1 MPALRGWPGDGRKSS
16 LQRSVK
22 HGQTFGCLEVGL
34 SPSSLPSICLSR
46 AASAFAQ
53 GATGTITGTV
63 VDGTGAALP
72 GATVNVTE
80 AATGTVRT
88 AVTDDGGPL
97 PLRRVEPRPLFTR
110 RGARQLQNPE
120 RRGYHLL
127 STEVRDLGKLAL
139 QIGGVTETVTI
150 TSEVTPVQVA
160 DSSRRSTLT
169 QDDIAAIPTK
179 GRDIFGMLSV
189 LPGVQDTNLN
199 RDFTQW
205 RSAISITI
213 NGMPSQNKDVRVD
226 GINIVDEG
234 GCGTAYVN
242 LNMDAVGEVQVIA
255 NGYTAENGRNN
266 GGVISMVTK
275 SGTNQL
281 RASGWYNGRRDK
293 FNEND
298 YFRKATNQAKP
309 LYRVNI
315 SGYSVGG
322 PVVIPGLIDSRQGGR
337 EEVLFL
343 RLAGI
348 HRRRA
353 ADVHDARE
361 HADGLEYNGDFSAD
375 AHHATATIQPI
386 IDPLTGAAVPGQPD
400 SGRGHAGMRRRSS
413 AASTRSV
420 SACCGSCR
428 KPTTS

>member
-1 MPALRGWPGDGRKSS
+1 M
-16 LQRSVK
+16 
-22 HGQTFGCLEVGL
+22 
-34 SPSSLPSICLSR
+34 
-46 AASAFAQ
+46 
-53 GATGTITGTV
+53 
-63 VDGTGAALP
+63 
-72 GATVNVTE
+72 
-80 AATGTVRT
+80 
-88 AVTDDGGPL
+88 
-97 PLRRVEPRPLFTR
+97 
-110 RGARQLQNPE
+110 
-120 RRGYHLL
+120 
-127 STEVRDLGKLAL
+127 RDLGKLAL

-160 DSSRRSTLT
+160 DSSRRGTIT
-169 QDDIAAIPTK
+169 MDDIANDPQTK
-179 GRDIFGMLSV
+179 GRDIFGMLAI

-205 RSAISITI
+205 RSAISVTI

-281 RASGWYNGRRDK
+281 RASGWYNGRRDQ

-298 YFRKATNQAKP
+298 YFRKAANQAKP

-322 PVVIPGLIDSRQGGR
+322 PVVIPGLDRQPQR
-337 EEVLFL
+337 Q
-343 RLAGI
+343 
-348 HRRRA
+348 RRRSSTSSA
-353 ADVHDARE
+353 RRNTPTTRGRRPPARE
-361 HADGLEYNGDFSAD
+361 HADGARDRRGLLGRRGSP
-375 AHHATATIQPI
+375 TARIQPI
-386 IDPLTGAAVPGQPD
+386 IDPLTGQQFAGNIGFPPRGRRDAAC
-400 SGRGHAGMRRRSS
+400 SS

-420 SACCGSCR
+420 SDAATCCR
-428 KPTTS
+428 QPTAS

>member
-1 MPALRGWPGDGRKSS
+1 M
-16 LQRSVK
+16 
-22 HGQTFGCLEVGL
+22 
-34 SPSSLPSICLSR
+34 
-46 AASAFAQ
+46 
-53 GATGTITGTV
+53 
-63 VDGTGAALP
+63 
-72 GATVNVTE
+72 
-80 AATGTVRT
+80 
-88 AVTDDGGPL
+88 
-97 PLRRVEPRPLFTR
+97 
-110 RGARQLQNPE
+110 
-120 RRGYHLL
+120 
-127 STEVRDLGKLAL
+127 
-139 QIGGVTETVTI
+139 
-150 TSEVTPVQVA
+150 A

-169 QDDIAAIPTK
+169 LEDIAAIPTK
-179 GRDIFGMLSV
+179 GRDIFGMLGV

-281 RASGWYNGRRDK
+281 RASGYYNGRRDK

-298 YFRKATNQAKP
+298 YFRKATGQAKP

-322 PVVIPGLIDSRQGGR
+322 PVVIPGLIDSRQGGL
-337 EEVLFL
+337 EEDLFL

-353 ADVHDARE
+353 ADVHDRARTCRR
-361 HADGLEYNGDFSAD
+361 ARNT
-375 AHHATATIQPI
+375 TAT
-386 IDPLTGAAVPGQPD
+386 
-400 SGRGHAGMRRRSS
+400 SRGRASRTARFSRSS
-413 AASTRSV
+413 IR
-420 SACCGSCR
+420 
-428 KPTTS
+428 